1 MQPEPTHRGINQIIS
16 TFDFIMKKL
25 FVFITAITIS
35 LLMQDVAAQSTT
47 PVSEKK
53 FSRLMKKQN
62 AVLLDVR
69 TSEEYQEG
77 HIPGAVLIDVN
88 KQADFL
94 QQVQKLDKSKKYL
107 LYCRSGKRS
116 EKALVLMKEN
126 GFRKIFHLE
135 DGFEGWDGNKEK

>member
-16 TFDFIMKKL
+16 TFAFIMKKL
-25 FVFITAITIS
+25 FIFITAITIS
-35 LLMQDVAAQSTT
+35 LLIEDVAAQSTT

-53 FSRLMKKQN
+53 FARLMKKQN

-69 TSEEYQEG
+69 TKEEYQEG
-77 HIPGAVLIDVN
+77 HIPGALLIDVN
-88 KQADFL
+88 KQDDFL

-126 GFRKIFHLE
+126 GFRKIYHLQ

>member
-88 KQADFL
+88 KQDDFL
-94 QQVQKLDKSKKYL
+94 QQVQKLDKSKRYL

>member
-1 MQPEPTHRGINQIIS
+1 MQSAPTHRGINQIIS
-16 TFDFIMKKL
+16 TFAFIMKKL
-25 FVFITAITIS
+25 FVFIAAITIS
-35 LLMQDVAAQSTT
+35 LLMQDVSAQSTT

-53 FSRLMKKQN
+53 FSRLMKKHN

-69 TSEEYQEG
+69 TSGEYQDG

-88 KQADFL
+88 KQDDFM
-94 QQVQKLDKSKKYL
+94 QQVGKLDKSKRYL
-107 LYCRSGKRS
+107 IYCRSGKRS

-126 GFRKIFHLE
+126 GFRKLFHLE

>member
-1 MQPEPTHRGINQIIS
+1 MQSALTCPGIKEIIS
-16 TFDFIMKKL
+16 TFVFIMKKL
-25 FVFITAITIS
+25 FVFIAAITIS
-35 LLMQDVAAQSTT
+35 LLMQDLAAQSTT
-47 PVSEKK
+47 PISERK
-53 FSRLMKKQN
+53 FSRLIKKHN

-69 TSEEYQEG
+69 TKEEYQEG

-88 KQADFL
+88 KQDDFL
-94 QQVQKLDKSKKYL
+94 QQVQKLDKSKRYL

-126 GFRKIFHLE
+126 GFRKLFHLE

>member
-77 HIPGAVLIDVN
+77 HIPGALLIDVN
-88 KQADFL
+88 KQDDFL
-94 QQVQKLDKSKKYL
+94 QQVQKLDKSKRYL

>member
-1 MQPEPTHRGINQIIS
+1 MQPEPIHRGINQIIS
-16 TFDFIMKKL
+16 TFAFIMKKL
-25 FVFITAITIS
+25 FIFITAITIS

-53 FSRLMKKQN
+53 FARLMKKQN

-69 TSEEYQEG
+69 TKEEYQEG

-88 KQADFL
+88 KQDDFL
-94 QQVQKLDKSKKYL
+94 QQVQKLDKSKRYL

>member
-77 HIPGAVLIDVN
+77 HIPGALLIDVN
-88 KQADFL
+88 KQDDFL

-126 GFRKIFHLE
+126 GFRKIYHLQ

>member
-1 MQPEPTHRGINQIIS
+1 
-16 TFDFIMKKL
+16 MKKL
-25 FVFITAITIS
+25 FIFITAITIS

-53 FSRLMKKQN
+53 FARLMKKQN

-69 TSEEYQEG
+69 TKEEYQEG

-88 KQADFL
+88 KQDDFL
-94 QQVQKLDKSKKYL
+94 QQVQKLDKSKRYL

>member
-16 TFDFIMKKL
+16 TFAFIMKKL
-25 FVFITAITIS
+25 FVFIAAITIS
-35 LLMQDVAAQSTT
+35 LLMQDVSAQSTT

-53 FSRLMKKQN
+53 FSRLMKKHN

-69 TSEEYQEG
+69 TSGEYQDG

-88 KQADFL
+88 KQDDFM
-94 QQVQKLDKSKKYL
+94 QQVGKLDKSKRYL
-107 LYCRSGKRS
+107 IYCRSGKRS

-126 GFRKIFHLE
+126 GFRKLFHLE